1 MPGPM
6 APTGLIKQVKRAA
19 CGFRN
24 KQNSGSGYVALHP
37 EQHQDASETRRRAR
51 SKLKSERGRL
61 PVTIIQEY
69 EASH

>member
-24 KQNSGSGYVALHP
+24 KQNYRIRVRLHC
-37 EQHQDASETRRRAR
+37 TRNNIRMEARRGAVPAQ
-51 SKLKSERGRL
+51 S
-61 PVTIIQEY
+61 
-69 EASH
+69 